1 MTMDETHL
9 GSPLG
14 SAQDDRPAPRIC
26 IPIVPT
32 LLAVLA
38 MVNVTSVVFVLL
50 E

>member
-9 GSPLG
+9 VSRLE
-14 SAQDDRPAPRIC
+14 SVRDDRPAFRLR

-32 LLAVLA
+32 LLGVLA
-38 MVNVTSVVFVLL
+38 MVNVASVVFVLL

>member
-9 GSPLG
+9 VSRLKR
-14 SAQDDRPAPRIC
+14 AQDDKPAFRLR

-32 LLAVLA
+32 LLGVLA
-38 MVNVTSVVFVLL
+38 MVNVASVVFVLL

>member
-9 GSPLG
+9 VPRLRRV
-14 SAQDDRPAPRIC
+14 QDDRPAHRIC